1 MYYNPFNK
9 FDIAT
14 TTILFLIKN
23 ATKLFFKNRWPSIFH
38 EATIVFRMN
47 FSWLSLSFEYSL
59 RFHDL
64 LYLRQQLF
72 FDKLFMTLSLFL
84 FFEILWFSTVVQTI
98 SFGHRPNHKSLNNG
112 TLYFP
117 FVISLY
123 ALCNSVTY
131 NKYWQYS
138 NLANTIL
145 RNQI

>member
-1 MYYNPFNK
+1 MVQPVSTPLFFTTLYPGLFCSTRRRSQITISLNNKDAKHESFQMYYNPFNK

-64 LYLRQQLF
+64 VYLRQQLF

-84 FFEILWFSTVVQTI
+84 FFEILWFSTLVQQL
-98 SFGHRPNHKSLNNG
+98 FFNRL
-112 TLYFP
+112 F
-117 FVISLY
+117 
-123 ALCNSVTY
+123 
-131 NKYWQYS
+131 
-138 NLANTIL
+138 
-145 RNQI
+145 